1 MTNELTKLEWC
12 IVDTDNYFV
21 LMGEKF
27 EISQDIKEYRVNNKA
42 EKDENGNYN
51 EYTNDAS
58 MDKIAVS
65 RDSQNELTFYD
76 QDLKVIPT
84 QKVRIIK

>member
-58 MDKIAVS
+58 MDKIAIS